1 MRPVRTPGLLV
12 LVGAAVAVAG
22 CGSGAEGPGSGSV
35 RSATGSKSAGRI
47 GAVLPMFSHPFFLAQ
62 KKGLEEKAKELGV
75 EIDVRDGQD
84 DDVKQISQVETLI
97 NLGCKA
103 LILCPRDED
112 ALVPAVEA
120 ANRAGVPIIALN
132 RRINGG
138 TVLCYVG
145 ADDAEGGVLQGE
157 ALVESLG
164 PKGGKII
171 YLEGTEGSSPQRKR
185 SEGLQAVLQR
195 HPEISIADRRFAG
208 FQEDKAKGIMTDLVR
223 RFSPGEIGAVVS
235 QSDEMAIPAAEVI
248 QAEGWKETVVFGF
261 DGSRTAFDAIRKGVL
276 KATILQDPARARQE
290 GCRDHGGPPSRPEPR
305 PGDHHPPAINH
316 PGECGSVPAG
326 VLSVATMASRPLTV
340 ENLCRRAGHE
350 DGRLPIGPI
359 QLEVAAGKMG
369 QDVAARSGPSG
380 LRRRKLHRPRCR
392 MRE

>member
-1 MRPVRTPGLLV
+1 MRPLRDLGFLV
-12 LVGAAVAVAG
+12 LVSASVAVAG
-22 CGSGAEGPGSGSV
+22 CGSGAGGPGSGPV
-35 RSATGSKSAGRI
+35 RSGAGSKSAGRI
-47 GAVLPMFSHPFFLAQ
+47 GAVLPTFSHPFFLAQ
-62 KKGLEEKAKELGV
+62 KRGLEEKAKELGV

-97 NLGCKA
+97 NLGCNA

-185 SEGLQAVLQR
+185 SEGLQAVLQK
-195 HPEISIADRRFAG
+195 HPEITIADRRFAG

-223 RFSPGEIGAVVS
+223 RF
-235 QSDEMAIPAAEVI
+235 
-248 QAEGWKETVVFGF
+248 
-261 DGSRTAFDAIRKGVL
+261 
-276 KATILQDPARARQE
+276 
-290 GCRDHGGPPSRPEPR
+290 
-305 PGDHHPPAINH
+305 
-316 PGECGSVPAG
+316 
-326 VLSVATMASRPLTV
+326 
-340 ENLCRRAGHE
+340 
-350 DGRLPIGPI
+350 
-359 QLEVAAGKMG
+359 
-369 QDVAARSGPSG
+369 
-380 LRRRKLHRPRCR
+380 
-392 MRE
+392 

>member
-1 MRPVRTPGLLV
+1 MGRVRDLGFLV
-12 LVGAAVAVAG
+12 FLIVGVAIAG
-22 CGSGAEGPGSGSV
+22 CGSGTESSLTGPRGS
-35 RSATGSKSAGRI
+35 GSKSAGRI
-47 GAVLPMFSHPFFLAQ
+47 GAVLPTFSHPFFLAQ
-62 KKGLEEKAKELGV
+62 KRGLEEKAKELGV

-138 TVLCYVG
+138 NVLSYVG

-164 PKGGKII
+164 SRGGKII

-185 SEGLQAVLQR
+185 REGLQAVLQK
-195 HPEISIADRRFAG
+195 HPEIIIADRRFAA

-223 RFSPGEIGAVVS
+223 RFSSGEIRAVVA
-235 QSDEMAIPAAEVI
+235 QSDEMAIPAAEVV
-248 QAEGWKETVVFGF
+248 QAEGWKETLVFGF
-261 DGSRTAFDAIRKGVL
+261 DGSRTAFDAVRKGGL
-276 KATILQDPARARQE
+276 KATILQDPLEQGKKAVETIVAHLRGQII
-290 GCRDHGGPPSRPEPR
+290 DPEIITPLR
-305 PGDHHPPAINH
+305 LITQANVDQFQPAY
-316 PGECGSVPAG
+316 
-326 VLSVATMASRPLTV
+326 
-340 ENLCRRAGHE
+340 
-350 DGRLPIGPI
+350 
-359 QLEVAAGKMG
+359 
-369 QDVAARSGPSG
+369 
-380 LRRRKLHRPRCR
+380 
-392 MRE
+392 